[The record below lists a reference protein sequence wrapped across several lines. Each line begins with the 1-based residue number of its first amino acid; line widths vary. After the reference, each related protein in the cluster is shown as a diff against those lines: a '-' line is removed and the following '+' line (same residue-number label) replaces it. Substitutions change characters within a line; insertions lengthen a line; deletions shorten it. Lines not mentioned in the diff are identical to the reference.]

1 MLAKNIKLNKKSKIA
16 ITGGKGG
23 TGKSTFAVLLANKYL
38 RENLKV
44 ILCDLDVECPNDHL
58 LLSKKLAKPIISV
71 YAQFP
76 RLDEK
81 KCQKCGLCVKT
92 CYNHTIFQAP
102 GKYPTFLRDLC
113 SGCGACWQVCPHEA
127 IEKTEEKI
135 GEIYLN
141 KISDNFWLVTGFAA
155 PGVGKT
161 GLVVTDFVV
170 AKTKEFVLKLSKQ
183 FKPDKIIFDT
193 AAGTHCPVIT
203 GIMNSDFAYAV
214 TEPTPMGAHDL
225 GLILELCQKL
235 KVPAKVVLNQADLG
249 DRKKVAQISQKF
261 KSKIE
266 IEISYSKKIARA
278 YSAGKLK
285 EMDLL
290 K

>member
-1 MLAKNIKLNKKSKIA
+1 MKINKKISKIA

-23 TGKSTFAVLLANKYL
+23 TGKSTFAILLANKYL
-38 RENLKV
+38 IEDQKV

-58 LLSKKLAKPIISV
+58 LLGKKLAEPTSFV

-76 RLDEK
+76 SLDET
-81 KCQKCGLCVKT
+81 KCQKCGLCLKN

-102 GKYPTFLRDLC
+102 GKFPVFLRDLC
-113 SGCGACWQVCPHEA
+113 SGCGACWQVCPHGA
-127 IEKTEEKI
+127 IKKTREKI

-141 KISDNFWLVTGFAA
+141 KISDNFWLITGFAQ

-161 GLVVTDFVV
+161 GLVVTDYVV
-170 AKTKEFVLKLSKQ
+170 AKTKEFVLKLTRQ

-225 GLILELCQKL
+225 RLILDLCQKL
-235 KVPAKVVLNQADLG
+235 KVPAKIVLNQADLG
-249 DRKKVAQISQKF
+249 NRQKVEQISQKF

-266 IEISYSKKIARA
+266 IEIPYSKKIAQA

-285 EMDLL
+285 EIDLL